1 MAPPL
6 LPSHDVASRVA
17 AAVEAIRARTP
28 LIPRVAITLGS
39 GLGALA
45 DAPAGATSIP
55 TAEIPHWPASTV
67 AGHAGRLVL
76 GDWHEVPVAVLAGR
90 SHRYEGYSL
99 DQVTFG
105 VRVMRALGA
114 GIAIFTNAVGAI
126 DPELRPGDLMLASDH
141 VNAIGKRGLFAPHEL
156 LARSAG
162 RAVASIYDQG
172 LAHELIV
179 AAAQAGV
186 PLRRGVLYG
195 SLGPSYETAAEIRMA
210 AAFGASAA
218 CMSTVHEATLA
229 AHLGA
234 RVASIS
240 CVANAATGL
249 GPRRLTHE
257 EVIAAAAQAASR
269 LRLVV
274 ESWLGGQRSGRAQG

>member
-1 MAPPL
+1 MR
-6 LPSHDVASRVA
+6 LPVDDVAGRVRE
-17 AAVEAIRARTP
+17 AVSGLRARES
-28 LIPRVAITLGS
+28 LVPRVALTLGS

-45 DAPAGATSIP
+45 DAPSGVAIAISD
-55 TAEIPHWPASTV
+55 IPHWPVSTV

-76 GDWHEVPVAVLAGR
+76 GTWCGVPVAILSGR

-114 GIAIFTNAVGAI
+114 EIFVFTNAVGAI
-126 DPELRPGDLMLASDH
+126 DPGLLPGDLMLASDH
-141 VNAIGKRGLFAPHEL
+141 VNAIGRRGLFTPEERA
-156 LARSAG
+156 ARSAG
-162 RAVASIYDQG
+162 RAVASVYDEG
-172 LAHELIV
+172 LALELV
-179 AAAQAGV
+179 QAAAAAGV

-218 CMSTVHEATLA
+218 CMSTVHEATVA

-249 GPRRLTHE
+249 ATRPLSHQ
-257 EVIAAAAQAASR
+257 EVLAAAAQAASS
-269 LRLVV
+269 LRRVL
-274 ESWLGGQRSGRAQG
+274 EQWLRDA